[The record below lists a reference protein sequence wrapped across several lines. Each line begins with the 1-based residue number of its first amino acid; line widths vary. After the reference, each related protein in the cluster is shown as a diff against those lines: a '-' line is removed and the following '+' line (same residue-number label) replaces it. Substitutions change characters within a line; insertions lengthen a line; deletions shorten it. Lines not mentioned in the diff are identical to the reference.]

1 MVPKVVQLARVS
13 GCTAFTVSPKLQVS
27 RCCHA
32 LGSGLAAEGPR
43 SQTLQCRRRWA
54 VPSHSK
60 ARLHLPHRPRA
71 PSVRLHGFV
80 TQAAQSV
87 VGGWVLQHSLGHYI
101 ALIKTVKCPND

>member
-27 RCCHA
+27 RCCQA
-32 LGSGLAAEGPR
+32 LGSGLAAEGPG

-71 PSVRLHGFV
+71 PSATAGFV
-80 TQAAQSV
+80 TQAPQSV
-87 VGGWVLQHSLGHYI
+87 VGGWMLQHSLGHYI
-101 ALIKTVKCPND
+101 TLVKTVKCPNDG